1 MRIGIGY
8 DVHKLVEDRKLII
21 GGIEIPYER
30 GLLGHSDADVLIHAI
45 MDAILGALA
54 LRDIGYHFPDND
66 NKYKDIDSKVLLSKV
81 YEIMKSKNYK
91 IGNID
96 SVVACQAPKL
106 ASHID
111 DMRKTIANILKTDI
125 ENVSIKATTTE
136 RLGFVG
142 RGQGI
147 SSEAVVLLERD
158 DWKMKFFIDTANIDE
173 IKEINSWGVLSGVT
187 TNPSLIA
194 KSGGVFEDVI
204 KEISEIVDG
213 DISAE
218 VISTDLDG
226 MLKEARELA
235 KISDNIVIKIPM
247 IEEGLKAV
255 SILSKEGIR
264 TNVTLIFSVSQA
276 ILAANAGATYVSPF
290 MGRLDDIGESGLDL
304 VADIAYIFKEYGYH
318 TQIIAASIRHINHV
332 EDVARTG
339 ADIGTIPYKI
349 FKEMIKH
356 NLTDAGLKKFLEDFK
371 SVKTK
376 EK

>member
-1 MRIGIGY
+1 
-8 DVHKLVEDRKLII
+8 
-21 GGIEIPYER
+21 
-30 GLLGHSDADVLIHAI
+30 
-45 MDAILGALA
+45 
-54 LRDIGYHFPDND
+54 
-66 NKYKDIDSKVLLSKV
+66 
-81 YEIMKSKNYK
+81 
-91 IGNID
+91 
-96 SVVACQAPKL
+96 
-106 ASHID
+106 
-111 DMRKTIANILKTDI
+111 
-125 ENVSIKATTTE
+125 
-136 RLGFVG
+136 
-142 RGQGI
+142 
-147 SSEAVVLLERD
+147 
-158 DWKMKFFIDTANIDE
+158 MKFFIDTANIDE

-226 MLKEARELA
+226 ILKEARELA
-235 KISDNIVIKIPM
+235 KISKNIVIKIPM

-276 ILAANAGATYVSPF
+276 LLAANAGATYVSPF
-290 MGRLDDIGESGLDL
+290 MGRLDDIGKSGIEL
-304 VADIAYIFKEYGYH
+304 VEDISYIFDIYGYD
-318 TQIIAASIRHINHV
+318 TEIIAASIRHINHV
-332 EDVARTG
+332 ELVAKSG

-356 NLTDAGLKKFLEDFK
+356 DLTKSGLEKFLEDFK
-371 SVKTK
+371 NVKTK